1 MMMTAERTR
10 EFGILISVGMKRWR
24 LSLVSLFE
32 SVLLSFI
39 GVIAGVIVTI
49 PLLYYMHLNPIQ
61 LTGEMAD
68 MMLKFGLD
76 PIMPFRFAA
85 NIFIDQFLTV
95 LVIAFISALYP
106 LFYIRKLQPI
116 SAMRK

>member
-1 MMMTAERTR
+1 
-10 EFGILISVGMKRWR
+10 
-24 LSLVSLFE
+24 
-32 SVLLSFI
+32 
-39 GVIAGVIVTI
+39 
-49 PLLYYMHLNPIQ
+49 
-61 LTGEMAD
+61 MAD

-95 LVIAFISALYP
+95 LVIALISALYP
-106 LFYIRKLQPI
+106 LSYIRKLQPV